1 MKERR
6 EYRRGD
12 DKEGGRENTK
22 KRKYTDKERDN
33 VRKDY
38 KKRKYAIMRERLK

>member
-12 DKEGGRENTK
+12 DKEGGRENT